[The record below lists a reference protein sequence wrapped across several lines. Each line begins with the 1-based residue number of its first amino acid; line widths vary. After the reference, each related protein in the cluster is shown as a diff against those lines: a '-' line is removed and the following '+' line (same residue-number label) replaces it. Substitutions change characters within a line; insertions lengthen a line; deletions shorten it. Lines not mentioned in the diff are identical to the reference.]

1 MTGEITMLQTVAVV
15 SPGDP
20 DHRKRNQDPPRR
32 PRPAPQSAQPAAVDD
47 LGFDENDPAGRPRI
61 GLLINVRA

>member
-1 MTGEITMLQTVAVV
+1 MTGEITKLQTAAAV

-20 DHRKRNQDPPRR
+20 DRRRRNPDPPRR
-32 PRPAPQSAQPAAVDD
+32 PRPAPPPDRPKEPD
-47 LGFDENDPAGRPRI
+47 NLGFDEHDPTGRPRI